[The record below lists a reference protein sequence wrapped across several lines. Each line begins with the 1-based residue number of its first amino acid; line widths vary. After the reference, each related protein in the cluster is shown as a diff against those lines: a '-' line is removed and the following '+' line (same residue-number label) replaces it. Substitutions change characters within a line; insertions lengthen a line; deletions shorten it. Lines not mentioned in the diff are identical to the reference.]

1 MSFSTR
7 LLTIAAAGAV
17 TIVISTTGAFAV
29 EKTKFDFWFG
39 NTGDIAKVVQQVC
52 DNFNKSQNDYEI
64 VCTTQGSYDA
74 ALQNT
79 IAAYRA
85 NKQPTI
91 VQVFDIGT
99 LTMLLSDA
107 FQPVNKL
114 MADNGYK
121 IDWSNYFGGI
131 SAYYATSKG
140 DMYSM
145 PFNSS
150 TALLYWNQ
158 DAFKKI
164 GKDAAPKTWE
174 EVADDM
180 KALKTAGY
188 DCPMGIDISNNEVWQ
203 LMEQF
208 SAIHNIPVATE
219 NDGYD
224 GLDAE
229 LVFNKGKFV
238 QMVTD
243 LKSWYDEGLVKL
255 KSKQAGE
262 DYVTAF
268 ASAHCQM
275 TLTSVG
281 DHGTISRT
289 AAPTMNWSVAE
300 LPVYAGTERK
310 NSLVG
315 GASLW
320 VLKGHSDAEYKG
332 ASAFLNFI
340 AQPEQALFWSSNT
353 GYIPVTKSGYDFM
366 VQNGFYG
373 KAPYKGRELAI
384 ASLTASEPTPITR
397 GMRLGAMP
405 QIRQEV
411 GNALQAIFA
420 NQVSVQQ
427 GLDDAAARGNSALR
441 KFEATYKGKTLP

>member
-1 MSFSTR
+1 MLSSR
-7 LLTIAAAGAV
+7 LIQAAAIGAA
-17 TIVISTTGAFAV
+17 SLALMTTGAFAD
-29 EKTKFDFWFG
+29 KTKFDFWFG
-39 NTGDIAKVVQQVC
+39 NSGDIAKVVQRVC
-52 DNFNKSQNDYEI
+52 DNFNASQTDYEI
-64 VCTTQGSYDA
+64 VCTSQGSYDA

-107 FQPVNKL
+107 FVPANKL

-121 IDWSNYFGGI
+121 IDWTNYFGGI

-140 DMYSM
+140 EMYSM

-150 TALLYWNQ
+150 TALLYWNE

-174 EVADDM
+174 EAADDM
-180 KALKTAGY
+180 KALKAAGY
-188 DCPMGIDISNNEVWQ
+188 DCPLGIDVSNNEIWQ

-208 SAIHNIPVATE
+208 SAVHGAAVASQ

-224 GLDAE
+224 GLDAQ
-229 LVFNKGKFV
+229 LVFNKGLFPKYI
-238 QMVTD
+238 TD
-243 LKSWYDEGLVKL
+243 LKSWYDAGLLKL

-268 ASAHCQM
+268 ANAHCQM

-281 DHGTISRT
+281 DHGTVSRT
-289 AAPTMNWSVAE
+289 AAPDMHWSVAE
-300 LPVYAGTERK
+300 LPVYAGTDRK

-320 VLKGHSDAEYKG
+320 TLKGHTDAEYKG
-332 ASAFLNFI
+332 AAAFLNFI
-340 AQPEQALFWSSNT
+340 AQPEQALFWSTNT
-353 GYIPVTKSGYDFM
+353 GYIPVTKTGYDYM
-366 VQNGFYG
+366 VKNGFYD
-373 KAPYKGRELAI
+373 KAPYKGREVAI
-384 ASLTASEPTPITR
+384 ASLTASAPTPLTR
-397 GMRLGAMP
+397 GMRLGSMP

-420 NQVSVQQ
+420 GQVSVQQ
-427 GLDDAAARGNSALR
+427 GLDDAVARGNDALR

>member
-1 MSFSTR
+1 
-7 LLTIAAAGAV
+7 
-17 TIVISTTGAFAV
+17 
-29 EKTKFDFWFG
+29 
-39 NTGDIAKVVQQVC
+39 
-52 DNFNKSQNDYEI
+52 
-64 VCTTQGSYDA
+64 
-74 ALQNT
+74 LQNT

-91 VQVFDIGT
+91 VQIFDIGT
-99 LTMLLSDA
+99 LTMLLSEA
-107 FQPVNKL
+107 FVPANKL
-114 MADNGYK
+114 MAGNGYN
-121 IDWSNYFGGI
+121 IDWNNYFGGI
-131 SAYYATSKG
+131 KAYYATAKG

-150 TALLYWNQ
+150 TPLLYWNQ

-174 EVADDM
+174 EVAEDM
-180 KALKTAGY
+180 KALKAAGY
-188 DCPMGIDISNNEVWQ
+188 DCPMGIDVSNNEVWQ

-208 SAIHNIPVATE
+208 SAVHGVPVATK
-219 NDGYD
+219 NNGYD

-243 LKSWYDEGLVKL
+243 LKGWYDQGLVKL

-262 DYVTAF
+262 DFVTAF
-268 ASAHCQM
+268 AAGHCQM

-281 DHGTISRT
+281 DHGAISRT
-289 AAPTMNWSVAE
+289 ASPDMQWTVAQ

-320 VLKGHSDAEYKG
+320 VLNGKSPAEYKG
-332 ASAFLNFI
+332 AAAFLNFI
-340 AQPEQALFWSSNT
+340 AQPEQALFWSTNT
-353 GYIPVTKSGYDFM
+353 GYIPVTKTGYDYM
-366 VQNGFYG
+366 MKNGFYD
-373 KAPYKGRELAI
+373 KAPYKGREIAI
-384 ASLTASEPTPITR
+384 ASLSASEPTPVTR
-397 GMRLGAMP
+397 GMRLGSMP
-405 QIRQEV
+405 QVRQEV

-420 NQVSVQQ
+420 GSVSVQQ
-427 GLDDAAARGNSALR
+427 GLDDAAARGNVALR
-441 KFEATYKGKTLP
+441 KFEATYKGKMLP

>member
-1 MSFSTR
+1 MLHSLRLFTVAGVGLAMS
-7 LLTIAAAGAV
+7 AV
-17 TIVISTTGAFAV
+17 GAFAADPV
-29 EKTKFDFWFG
+29 KFDFWFG
-39 NTGDIAKVVQQVC
+39 NSGDIAKVVQKVC
-52 DNFNKSQNDYEI
+52 DNFNASQTDYQI
-64 VCTTQGSYDA
+64 VCTSQGSYDA

-99 LTMLLSDA
+99 LTMMLSDA
-107 FQPVNKL
+107 FVPANKL
-114 MADNGYK
+114 MKDNGYDV
-121 IDWSNYFGGI
+121 DWNAYIGGVK
-131 SAYYATSKG
+131 AYYATSKG
-140 DMYSM
+140 EMYSM

-174 EVADDM
+174 EAADDM
-180 KALKTAGY
+180 KLLKAAGY
-188 DCPMGIDISNNEVWQ
+188 DCPLGIDVSNNEVWQ

-208 SAIHNIPVATE
+208 SAVHGIPVATK
-219 NDGYD
+219 NNGYD

-238 QMVTD
+238 QMITN
-243 LKSWYDEGLVKL
+243 LKSWYDQGLVKL

-268 ASAHCQM
+268 ANGHCQM

-281 DHGTISRT
+281 DHGTVGRT
-289 AAPTMNWSVAE
+289 AAPDMHWSVAE

-320 VLKGHSDAEYKG
+320 VIKGHTDAEYKG
-332 ASAFLNFI
+332 AAAFFNFI
-340 AQPEQALFWSSNT
+340 RQPEQALFWSTNT
-353 GYIPVTKSGYDFM
+353 GYIPVTKTGYDYM
-366 VQNGFYG
+366 VKNGFYD
-373 KAPYKGRELAI
+373 KAPYKGREIAI
-384 ASLTASEPTPITR
+384 ASLSASEPTPVTR
-397 GMRLGAMP
+397 GMRMGAMP
-405 QIRQEV
+405 QVRQEV
-411 GNALQAIFA
+411 GNSLQAIFA
-420 NQVSVQQ
+420 GTVSVQQ
-427 GLDDAAARGNSALR
+427 GLDDAAARGNDALR

>member
-1 MSFSTR
+1 MFAPR
-7 LLTIAAAGAV
+7 LIQAAATAAIG
-17 TIVISTTGAFAV
+17 TSLSISSAFADPA
-29 EKTKFDFWFG
+29 KFDFWFG
-39 NTGDIAKVVQQVC
+39 NSGDIAKVVQKVC
-52 DNFNKSQNDYEI
+52 DNFNASQTDYQI
-64 VCTTQGSYDA
+64 VCTSQGSYDA

-99 LTMLLSDA
+99 LTMMLSDA
-107 FQPVNKL
+107 FVPANKL
-114 MADNGYK
+114 MADNGYDV
-121 IDWSNYFGGI
+121 DWNAYIGGVK
-131 SAYYATSKG
+131 AYYATSKG

-164 GKDAAPKTWE
+164 GKDAAPATWE
-174 EVADDM
+174 DVGQDL
-180 KALKTAGY
+180 KALKAAGY
-188 DCPMGIDISNNEVWQ
+188 DCPFGIDVSNNEVWQ
-203 LMEQF
+203 LLEQF
-208 SAIHNIPVATE
+208 SAVHGIPVATE
-219 NDGYD
+219 NNGYD
-224 GLDAE
+224 GLNAE

-243 LKSWYDEGLVKL
+243 LKSWYDQGLLVL

-268 ASAHCQM
+268 ASGHCQM

-281 DHGTISRT
+281 DHGTIGRT
-289 AAPTMNWSVAE
+289 ASPDMHWNVAE
-300 LPVYAGTERK
+300 LPIYAGTERK

-320 VLKGHSDAEYKG
+320 VMKGHTEAEYKG
-332 ASAFLNFI
+332 AAAFLNFI
-340 AQPEQALFWSSNT
+340 RQPEQALFWSTNT
-353 GYIPVTKSGYDFM
+353 GYIPVTKTGYDYM
-366 VQNGFYG
+366 VKNGFYD
-373 KAPYKGRELAI
+373 KFPYKGREVAI
-384 ASLTASEPTPITR
+384 ASLSASEPTPVTR

-405 QIRQEV
+405 QVRQEV
-411 GNALQAIFA
+411 GNALQAILA
-420 NQVSVQQ
+420 GNVTVQQ
-427 GLDDAAARGNSALR
+427 GLDDAAARGNEALR

>member
-1 MSFSTR
+1 MFAPR
-7 LLTIAAAGAV
+7 LIQAAATAALGMSLS
-17 TIVISTTGAFAV
+17 ISSAFADP
-29 EKTKFDFWFG
+29 TKFDFWFG
-39 NTGDIAKVVQQVC
+39 NSGDIAKVVQKVC
-52 DNFNKSQNDYEI
+52 DNFNASQADYQI

-99 LTMLLSDA
+99 LTMMLSDA
-107 FQPVNKL
+107 FVPANKL
-114 MADNGYK
+114 MADNGYD
-121 IDWSNYFGGI
+121 IDWNAYIGGVK
-131 SAYYATSKG
+131 AYYATSKG

-164 GKDAAPKTWE
+164 GKDAAPATWE
-174 EVADDM
+174 DVGQDL
-180 KALKTAGY
+180 KALKAAGY
-188 DCPMGIDISNNEVWQ
+188 DCPFGIDVSNNEVWQ
-203 LMEQF
+203 LLEQF
-208 SAIHNIPVATE
+208 SAVHGIPVATQ
-219 NDGYD
+219 NNGYD
-224 GLDAE
+224 GLNAE

-238 QMVTD
+238 QMATD
-243 LKSWYDEGLVKL
+243 LKSWYDQGLLVL

-262 DYVTAF
+262 DYITAF
-268 ASAHCQM
+268 ANGHCQM

-281 DHGTISRT
+281 DHGTVGRT
-289 AAPTMNWSVAE
+289 ASPDMHWSVAE
-300 LPVYAGTERK
+300 LPLYAGTERK

-320 VLKGHSDAEYKG
+320 VMKGHTDAEYKG
-332 ASAFLNFI
+332 AAAFLNFI
-340 AQPEQALFWSSNT
+340 GQPEQALFWSTNT
-353 GYIPVTKSGYDFM
+353 GYIPVTKTGYDYM
-366 VQNGFYG
+366 VKNGFYD
-373 KAPYKGRELAI
+373 KFPNKGREVAI
-384 ASLTASEPTPITR
+384 ASLSASEPTPVTR

-405 QIRQEV
+405 QVRQEV

-420 NQVSVQQ
+420 GTVSVQQ
-427 GLDDAAARGNSALR
+427 GLDDAAARGNDALR

>member
-1 MSFSTR
+1 MFSSR
-7 LLTIAAAGAV
+7 LIRAAAVGAA
-17 TIVISTTGAFAV
+17 SLALMTTGAFAD
-29 EKTKFDFWFG
+29 KTRFDFWFG
-39 NTGDIAKVVQQVC
+39 NSGDIAKVVQKVC
-52 DNFNKSQNDYEI
+52 DNFNASQTDYEI
-64 VCTTQGSYDA
+64 ICTSQGSYDA

-107 FQPVNKL
+107 FVPANKL

-140 DMYSM
+140 EMYSM

-164 GKDAAPKTWE
+164 GKDKAPATWE
-174 EVADDM
+174 EAADDM
-180 KALKTAGY
+180 KALKAAGY
-188 DCPMGIDISNNEVWQ
+188 DCPMATDISNNEIWQ

-208 SAIHNIPVATE
+208 SAVHGVAVATE

-224 GLDAE
+224 GLDAQ
-229 LVFNKGKFV
+229 LAFNKGLFPKF
-238 QMVTD
+238 VTD
-243 LKSWYDEGLVKL
+243 LKSWYDAGLVKL
-255 KSKQAGE
+255 KSQKAGE

-268 ASAHCQM
+268 AAGHCQM

-289 AAPTMNWSVAE
+289 ASPDMQWSVAE
-300 LPVYAGTERK
+300 LPVYAGTDRK

-320 VLKGHSDAEYKG
+320 TLKGHTDAEYKG
-332 ASAFLNFI
+332 AAAFLNFI
-340 AQPEQALFWSSNT
+340 AQPEQALFWSTNT
-353 GYIPVTKSGYDFM
+353 GYIPVTKTGYDYM
-366 VQNGFYG
+366 VKNGFYD
-373 KAPYKGRELAI
+373 KAPYKGREIAI
-384 ASLTASEPTPITR
+384 ASLTASPPTPLTR

-405 QIRQEV
+405 QIRLEV
-411 GNALQAIFA
+411 SNALQAIFA
-420 NQVSVQQ
+420 GTVSVQQ
-427 GLDDAAARGNSALR
+427 GLDDAASRGDAALA
-441 KFEATYKGKTLP
+441 KFAATYKGKTLP